1 MDNHKLERLRIT
13 FVSPPVAMSGGIRV
27 IAIYAKML
35 AELGH
40 KVVVVSPPAVP
51 VSLKQKLKSLLKHQV
66 WPVLKPSASHLDG
79 LGLDHRVLSNYRP
92 VADQDVPDA
101 DIVIATWW
109 ETAEWVHALS
119 ASKGAK
125 IYFIQGHEV
134 FDFVPKERC
143 RATYRLPLHKIVIAQ
158 WLAELMR
165 DEYGDA
171 DVDLVPNSVDHL
183 QFFAAQRSK
192 QARPTLGFL
201 YHRAALKG
209 VDVTLFAVAA
219 LREKYPNLRV
229 LCFGSHAPDDPAE
242 LADFIE
248 FEESPAQDKIRDIYA
263 QCDVWVTASRS
274 EGFNLPAM
282 EAMACR
288 TPVVATKTGWPEEAI
303 SNGVNGYLVE
313 VDDVAGLV
321 AGASRVLEADDMA
334 WREMSQAAFLT
345 VADSSWANS
354 CAQFEAVLRR
364 KCQ

>member
-1 MDNHKLERLRIT
+1 MKGTPLDFLRIT
-13 FVSPPVAMSGGIRV
+13 FVSPPVSMSGGIRV

-40 KVVVVSPPAVP
+40 AVVIVSPPAEP
-51 VSLKQKLKSLLKHQV
+51 IALKQKFKSLLRHQV
-66 WPVLKPSASHLDG
+66 WPMLKPLKSHFDG
-79 LGLDHRVLSNYRP
+79 LGLDHRVLSTHRP
-92 VADQDVPDA
+92 VTDQDVPDA
-101 DIVIATWW
+101 DVVIATWW
-109 ETAEWVHALS
+109 ETAEWVNSLN

-134 FDFVPKERC
+134 FDFVPEDRC

-158 WLAELMR
+158 WLANIMR
-165 DEYGDA
+165 DEYGDH
-171 DVDLVPNSVDHL
+171 DVDLVSNSVNHQ
-183 QFFAAQRSK
+183 QFFALPRAK
-192 QARPTLGFL
+192 QSRPTLGFL
-201 YHRAALKG
+201 YNKAALKG
-209 VDVTLFAVAA
+209 VDVTLSAVAV
-219 LREKYPNLRV
+219 LLEQYPGLRV
-229 LCFGSHAPDDPAE
+229 LCFGSHAPDGPGE

-248 FEESPAQDKIRDIYA
+248 FAEAPAQDKIRDIYA

-303 SNGVNGYLVE
+303 SNGVNGYLVD

-321 AGASRVLEADDMA
+321 AGVSRILELDDMA
-334 WREMSQAAFLT
+334 WHEMSDAAFLT
-345 VADSSWANS
+345 VADSTWSKS

-364 KCQ
+364 ACE